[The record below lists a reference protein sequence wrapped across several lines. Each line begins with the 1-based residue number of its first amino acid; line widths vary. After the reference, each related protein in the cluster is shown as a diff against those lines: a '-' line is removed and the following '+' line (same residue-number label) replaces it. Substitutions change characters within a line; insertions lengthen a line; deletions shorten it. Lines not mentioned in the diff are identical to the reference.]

1 MEKEKLK
8 LDLLI
13 AMMNNSRFET
23 EQLTTK
29 AEEYFNWIL
38 GNDICDSCECAQ
50 PDSAE

>member
-23 EQLTTK
+23 EQLTEK
-29 AEEYFNWIL
+29 ASEYFDWIM
-38 GNDICDSCECAQ
+38 GNDVCCDCEQ
-50 PDSAE
+50 PESAK